1 MLVIL
6 IFLSILFT
14 FFVILFLSI
23 VASKKFLAL
32 LAIILNPILGLLQMF
47 LWWGFITLT
56 NYHLYLIFRT
66 KNVFKAQKYLNRL
79 YLCLFRYKK
88 IIKPVYDKKIKD
100 DILIFSNDNYVLQGS
115 TSIQVMFKD
124 NYRSFNDLDFISVI
138 SRDLELSSL
147 VLAKISGVNGNK
159 MLSKFKINDIAVDL
173 LNIKLIP
180 YKFVKRLDSD
190 ILVPNFHWMIS
201 MKFVQIFKLTQL
213 YKSNKDRLDYQEKLN
228 NSILDLSYLIS
239 KKNYCWQTLYK
250 NIETLTIS
258 NSFITLLTNEK
269 QQYDFYN
276 KTQQN
281 NFNFA
286 LQNLYSQNCPN
297 EEALFFLKSLQNKLL
312 RNNKYKLLNNQIK
325 TTLNAFN
332 KIIEHLININVITNL
347 SLNTFFI
354 DVNDKK
360 LNKYISSWNLNRKF
374 KNIDNLLMC
383 FSKHEN
389 KIDIRELYLLEL
401 YKGLNYVKK

>member
-1 MLVIL
+1 M
-6 IFLSILFT
+6 
-14 FFVILFLSI
+14 
-23 VASKKFLAL
+23 
-32 LAIILNPILGLLQMF
+32 
-47 LWWGFITLT
+47 
-56 NYHLYLIFRT
+56 IFRT